1 MMNRRALSFLL
12 VMTPLIGIA
21 SLAQADTIAPTAAQ
35 TAGLRPA
42 AMAWLAK
49 LDTGDHNG
57 TWGTAA
63 APFKSA
69 LTAQQ
74 WQQALKGARSP
85 LGAVVQR
92 QDKATTYAR
101 SLPGAPD
108 GQYAVMQF
116 DTEFANKTKAV
127 ETVTTVLEA
136 DGVWRVAGYF
146 IR

>member
-12 VMTPLIGIA
+12 VMTPLICIA
-21 SLAQADTIAPTAAQ
+21 LPADADTPVPTAAQ
-35 TAGLRPA
+35 TAGLKPA
-42 AMAWLAK
+42 ARAWLAK
-49 LDTGDHNG
+49 LDAGDHSS

-63 APFKSA
+63 APFKTA

-74 WQQALKGARSP
+74 WQQALKGARNP
-85 LGAVVQR
+85 LGAVVKR
-92 QDKATTYAR
+92 QDKATTYTR

-127 ETVTTVLEA
+127 ETVTSVLEA
-136 DGVWRVAGYF
+136 DGVWRVTGYF